1 MRSLRS
7 ASVRYAR
14 RGAVVLCAIAL
25 GTTAVV
31 ASTVAPASAVTCDTT
46 WNSSTANWGTAG
58 DWSNGVPTS
67 GSNACLPAGS
77 YTVSTDGNVGTV
89 ASLTIGSGATLAIV
103 NDPDNNAGGIT
114 LSSGP
119 NSSNAGTIQLG
130 ASNSNVGDSLNIS
143 SGTLSN
149 TGVIEIE
156 GEFGSTDH
164 TISGSIDNQG
174 TFTVAGGNVD
184 LNAGGSTF
192 TSTGTVTVDSGATL
206 TVGVANTTTD
216 VTFDLNGG
224 TLTNNGTFTQTA
236 GAFNHNAGTA
246 SGNYLN
252 LVNGVAITPDPSS
265 GSAGFNIVGTPAVDT
280 LASDVGANDTLVIQ
294 QDSNNNAGVLSVS
307 ADRTNAGT
315 IQVGIP
321 GSNVGDNLSVGSGT
335 LTNTGTIETEGEFG
349 STTQTISGNVDNQGT
364 FTVAA
369 GTVHLDSGVI
379 DDYSTLSVA
388 DGTTL
393 RNVDDTLVVEPGGT
407 FALTGSGTYTQ
418 DSGATLGVTVDATNT
433 TYTGISGGDTNLD
446 GTLQVTT
453 VGTPATSS
461 TWPIISGVSRSG
473 TFATDEFGS
482 TNYTVLYLSTGV
494 TLVAPA
500 VATATPSL
508 ATTSSGGGTSGGSFT
523 DSATLTGFVGSV
535 TNETVS
541 FSLYPTLEDCTGAT
555 NAVSG
560 SPVSASLNSGGVTPQ
575 SAGITLSTAGTYYW
589 QASYPGD
596 ANNNAVT
603 STCSSEPIT
612 VTGANATPSVA
623 TTSSG
628 GGTPGGSFSDSAT
641 LSGFAG
647 TVTGETVSFSLYP
660 TLEDCTGATNA
671 VSGSPVSASLNSGGV
686 TPQSAGIT
694 VSTAGTYYW
703 QASYPGDANNN
714 AVTSS
719 CSSEPIT
726 VTPANATP
734 SPTRIF
740 GTDAI
745 ATGIQISQAGFSKG
759 SAGAVVLARSDFFS
773 DGLAGGPL
781 AAKVGGPLLIT
792 PGTPLSAVL
801 DPRVLTEIERVLPA
815 GRTVYIV
822 GGPQALSPNID
833 ATLTTAGYVVVRVA
847 GANEFSTTVAVAY
860 QLGNPSTVFEAT
872 GLFFADT
879 LSAGPAAI
887 HAGGAILLTN
897 GTTQAPETLTYL
909 GAHRGDTRYAIGGPQ
924 AAYGADPSAIPVYG
938 PDEFGT
944 SAQVA
949 TRFFPN
955 AKVYGAATGLVYD
968 DALTAGVFM
977 ATDGRLG
984 PVLLV
989 NPNTPLPP
997 PIIAYLNTLAVGTPG
1012 YVFGGPLALAE
1023 PSIDLALQAA
1033 VG

>member
-1 MRSLRS
+1 MGSDS
-7 ASVRYAR
+7 AQ
-14 RGAVVLCAIAL
+14 
-25 GTTAVV
+25 
-31 ASTVAPASAVTCDTT
+31 
-46 WNSSTANWGTAG
+46 
-58 DWSNGVPTS
+58 
-67 GSNACLPAGS
+67 
-77 YTVSTDGNVGTV
+77 V
-89 ASLTIGSGATLAIV
+89 ASLTIGIGPTLVIS
-103 NDPDNNAGGIT
+103 NDSDNNSGT
-114 LSSGP
+114 LSASSGI
-119 NSSNAGTIQLG
+119 SNAGTIELTTG
-130 ASNSNVGDSLNIS
+130 NSCGGCTDGLFINGGTLTNTGTLEAELGDSA
-143 SGTLSN
+143 N
-149 TGVIEIE
+149 TPV
-156 GEFGSTDH
+156 
-164 TISGSIDNQG
+164 TIAGNIDNQA
-174 TFTVAGGNVD
+174 TFSVD
-184 LNAGGSTF
+184 RSVQLNKTGATYTN
-192 TSTGTVTVDSGATL
+192 TSTGTITIASGQTMAVTGGD
-206 TVGVANTTTD
+206 NTHS
-216 VTFDLNGG
+216 FNLNGG
-224 TLTNNGTFTQTA
+224 TLTNNGTFTQA
-236 GAFNHNAGTA
+236 GGSFNHNAGTA
-246 SGNYLN
+246 SGNDLI
-252 LVNGVAITPDPSS
+252 VDSVAIAPDPSS
-265 GSAGFNIVGTPAVDT
+265 GSANFLVEKSST
-280 LASDVGANDTLVIQ
+280 LTSNVAANDTLSITN
-294 QDSNNNAGVLSVS
+294 DNDNNGGTLSVS
-307 ADRTNAGT
+307 SSVTNAGT
-315 IQVGIP
+315 IALTTTNGCGGCSP
-321 GSNVGDNLSVGSGT
+321 GLFINGAT
-335 LTNTGTIETEGEFG
+335 LTNTGTLETEIGD
-349 STTQTISGNVDNQGT
+349 SANTAATIAGNIDNQGA
-364 FTVAA
+364 FTVDRSV
-369 GTVHLDSGVI
+369 TVDPGEI
-379 DDYSTLSVA
+379 DDYGTLTVA
-388 DGTTL
+388 TGQTL
-393 RNVDDTLVVEPGGT
+393 KNVDDTLVVEPGGT
-407 FALTGSGTYTQ
+407 FTVTGSGTYTQ
-418 DSGATLGVTVDATNT
+418 QSGATLGVTVDATNT
-433 TYTGISGGDTNLD
+433 TYTGISGGDTNLA

-453 VGTPATSS
+453 IGTPATSS

-473 TFATDEFGS
+473 TFATDDFGS
-482 TNYTVLYLSTGV
+482 TNYTVDYSSSTGV

-508 ATTSSGGGTSGGSFT
+508 ATTTSGGGTAGGSFT
-523 DSATLTGFVGSV
+523 DSATLSGFVGTV
-535 TNETVS
+535 TGETVS
-541 FSLYPTLEDCTGAT
+541 FSLYPTLADCTGTT

-560 SPVSASLNSGGVTPQ
+560 SPVTASLNSGGVTPQ
-575 SAGITLSTAGTYYW
+575 STGITVSSAGTYYW

-612 VTGANATPSVA
+612 VTAVNTTPSLA

-660 TLEDCTGATNA
+660 TLADCTGATNA

-686 TPQSAGIT
+686 TPQSTGIT
-694 VSTAGTYYW
+694 VSTAGAYYW

-726 VTPANATP
+726 VTAANATP

-745 ATGIQISQAGFSKG
+745 ATGIQISQAGFPKG

-792 PGTPLSAVL
+792 PGTPLSAAL
-801 DPRVLTEIERVLPA
+801 DPRVLTEIERVLPT

-847 GANEFSTTVAVAY
+847 GANEFSTAVAVAN

-872 GLFFADT
+872 GLFFADA

-997 PIIAYLNTLAVGTPG
+997 AIIAYLNTLAIGTPG
-1012 YVFGGPLALAE
+1012 YVFGGPLAVAE
-1023 PSIDLALQAA
+1023 PSIDEALQAA